1 MSTHAPSRLSR
12 RQLLRFVAVLGS
24 AMAAT
29 PLMQACQSAAPAAK
43 PAADQKPAEQKP
55 AAAAAPAQAPAQTGA
70 PAKPAGARP
79 DWAAAAEPYKGKK
92 VTILMSA
99 GPWGKSHETMLPEF
113 NQLTGINIVYDLLPE
128 EQIPVKLQTSVLSRS
143 GEYDAVVMIWD
154 WMAQYNKAGLIADL
168 MPYYTSPGF
177 PAWDIEE
184 YPARLVEF
192 LRPEGRMIGI
202 PVGAPAQIMMY
213 RKDLFAEAGL
223 STPDGK
229 NTSWQQIYE
238 WAKRLNK
245 PGVAG
250 AVFGWKAGGIY
261 AETMNII
268 PADKPLLDQDK
279 RLSVY
284 REPRVLEVYEIW
296 ARMYAEGLISKDV
309 LALNI
314 VEAWAKFQSGQAAMQ
329 PLSWPIAIATMED
342 PEKSTAAGKI
352 GYTETPGGTPRIGGW
367 GGLVLADSK
376 NKEAAYLHLAW
387 IASIDTTVK
396 EVLRNGNYN
405 ASTTKHFRANVEKYK
420 PEILKRKNG
429 AAEFEGMV
437 ASWAGIDK
445 GRLVHPGIPQFA
457 TIGDAMY
464 PSLAKVISGELPA
477 RDGLNQAADAGEKV
491 LAEAGY
497 YKQ

>member
-1 MSTHAPSRLSR
+1 
-12 RQLLRFVAVLGS
+12 
-24 AMAAT
+24 
-29 PLMQACQSAAPAAK
+29 
-43 PAADQKPAEQKP
+43 
-55 AAAAAPAQAPAQTGA
+55 
-70 PAKPAGARP
+70 
-79 DWAAAAEPYKGKK
+79 
-92 VTILMSA
+92 
-99 GPWGKSHETMLPEF
+99 
-113 NQLTGINIVYDLLPE
+113 
-128 EQIPVKLQTSVLSRS
+128 
-143 GEYDAVVMIWD
+143 MIWD
-154 WMAQYNKAGLIADL
+154 WMAQYDKAGLIADL
-168 MPYYTSPGF
+168 MPYYIDQKF

-192 LRPEGRMIGI
+192 LRPRGRMIGI

-223 STPDGK
+223 PTPDGK
-229 NTSWQQIYE
+229 NTTWQQIHE
-238 WAKRLNK
+238 WAKKLNK

-261 AETMNII
+261 TETMNVI
-268 PADKPLLDQDK
+268 PAEKPLLDQDK

-284 REPRVLEVYEIW
+284 RDPRVAEVYEIW
-296 ARMYAEGLISKDV
+296 ARMYSEGLISQDV

-314 VEAWAKFQSGQAAMQ
+314 VDAWAKFQSGQAAMQ

-342 PEKSTAAGKI
+342 PEKSQISGKV

-367 GGLVLADSK
+367 GGLVLADAK

-405 ASTTKHFRANVEKYK
+405 ASTTKHFRGNVEQYK

-445 GRLVHPGIPQFA
+445 GRLVHPGVPEFA
-457 TIGDAMY
+457 TIGDVMY
-464 PSLAKVISGELPA
+464 PPLAKVISGELAPK
-477 RDGLNQAADAGEKV
+477 DGLNQAADAGEKV

-497 YKQ
+497 YK